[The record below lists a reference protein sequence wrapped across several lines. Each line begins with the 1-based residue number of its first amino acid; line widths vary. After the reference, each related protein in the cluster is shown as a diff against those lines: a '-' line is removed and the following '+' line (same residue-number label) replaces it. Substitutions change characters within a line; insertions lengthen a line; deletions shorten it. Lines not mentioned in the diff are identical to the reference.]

1 MPTLDEIRVAI
12 AEKIFNLDPSVAVH
26 QYERYTKNASD
37 LVAMYKSG
45 SDGDARLH
53 GWHVRRFATREELV
67 AVGEW
72 SIWHSWRIRGFMS
85 LDDADESEKL
95 FDTEIE
101 AIRDSFREDE
111 TLGGLVLENIAP
123 SGEAGSVGVYAL
135 HVDASKALEAMGEA
149 WDFIV
154 ADDSPYKAEG
164 APTGPLTPD
173 ARADRQKMVNRYMS
187 MFVRDLARGRGVTM
201 DHVRENFGRG
211 RMLSPQDAV
220 AVKMA
225 DRVGTFDDAVRRAA
239 QLGQEKRKRR
249 EMERGMSAGPR
260 TPQAGITS
268 APDLR
273 EGGEERSCMNCQYYS
288 KPSADHDGGSCS
300 RHDFHT
306 MDMWLCD
313 DWEARGGEMADD
325 DEGMVAH
332 GPTPEQLAALGRLR
346 L

>member
-123 SGEAGSVGVYAL
+123 SGEAGIQVLASQPVMFAGVL
-135 HVDASKALEAMGEA
+135 CHS
-149 WDFIV
+149 
-154 ADDSPYKAEG
+154 AELG
-164 APTGPLTPD
+164 LTT
-173 ARADRQKMVNRYMS
+173 QH
-187 MFVRDLARGRGVTM
+187 L
-201 DHVRENFGRG
+201 
-211 RMLSPQDAV
+211 
-220 AVKMA
+220 
-225 DRVGTFDDAVRRAA
+225 
-239 QLGQEKRKRR
+239 
-249 EMERGMSAGPR
+249 
-260 TPQAGITS
+260 
-268 APDLR
+268 
-273 EGGEERSCMNCQYYS
+273 ERS
-288 KPSADHDGGSCS
+288 
-300 RHDFHT
+300 
-306 MDMWLCD
+306 
-313 DWEARGGEMADD
+313 
-325 DEGMVAH
+325 
-332 GPTPEQLAALGRLR
+332 AL
-346 L
+346 